1 MKKRLI
7 ALILCMAVF
16 ASLATGCT
24 KSGDFETAEITNE
37 FGEGFIEYPLDTDES
52 LSVWVWLNSNLLKTC
67 SSREDALS
75 SKEIEKQ
82 TGVNIEWIHPTVG
95 QEDQAFNLLFSS
107 SDLPDII
114 CNGDWRT
121 FAGGGP
127 DGAIESGYILDLT
140 DLLPKYAPN
149 YWKAL
154 QENPEAAKAAR
165 SLKGR
170 YYDIGS
176 LPHDLPVYGM
186 IIRKDWLDELG
197 LEVPETIEEWYTVLK
212 AFKEKKGASAP
223 LAFSSSN
230 FYKQNVIE
238 SAFDTSS
245 SFYMDNDKIKFGPMN
260 DGYKEFV
267 KEMAKWY
274 KEGLLDVNVAS
285 SDSAALDAKILN
297 GETGATMGYT
307 SSTIG
312 RYMNAKTDDNPMEL
326 VAAPYPVLKK
336 GDKPEQY
343 GKLVTSYNT
352 MAAIS
357 ATCKNPEL
365 ALRWLDYAYTEKG
378 AITTSYGIEGVSYEM
393 KDGKPVLTD
402 NLLNNPDGLSVSE
415 ALHYY
420 ALGTLGAR
428 GSADSFKQQLTT
440 KQEKD
445 STEIWKVDQSHCMPP
460 LQMSAEDQE
469 EYGDIMVEI
478 ENYIA
483 ETTLKIICGQLPIST
498 LDGMNAQ
505 LKKMKIDRAIEL
517 RQNAYNIYNKE

>member
-1 MKKRLI
+1 MKKRVL
-7 ALILCMAVF
+7 ALLLCVAML
-16 ASLATGCT
+16 ASLGVGCS
-24 KSGDFETAEITNE
+24 KGGSNETAEIKNE
-37 FGEGFIEYPLDTDES
+37 FGEGIINYPLKTEES
-52 LSVWVWLNSNLLKTC
+52 LSVWVWLNSNLLKSC
-67 SSREDALS
+67 STRADAAS
-75 SKEIEKQ
+75 TKELEKQ
-82 TGVNIEWIHPTVG
+82 TGVKIEWLHPTVG

-154 QENPEAAKAAR
+154 QANPEAAKAAR

-176 LPHDLPVYGM
+176 LPHKLAVYGM
-186 IIRKDWLDELG
+186 IIRKDWLDDLN
-197 LEVPETIEEWYTVLK
+197 LPVPETIDEWYTTLK

-223 LAFSSSN
+223 LAFNMSA
-230 FYKQNVIE
+230 FYKQNVLE
-238 SAFDTSS
+238 SAFGTSA
-245 SFYMDNDKIKFGPMN
+245 SFYVDGKKIKFGPLN
-260 DGYKEFV
+260 DGYKDFV

-274 KEGLLDVNVAS
+274 KEGLIDMNVAS
-285 SDSAALDAKILN
+285 SDAAALDAKILN
-297 GETGATMGYT
+297 NETGATYGYT
-307 SSTIG
+307 SSGIG
-312 RYMNAKTDDNPMEL
+312 KYMNAKGDDNPMEL

-336 GDKPEQY
+336 GDAPKQY
-343 GKLVTSYNT
+343 GKMVTPYST

-378 AITTSYGIEGVSYEM
+378 YLANSYGIEGVTYKM
-393 KDGKPVLTD
+393 VDGKPKLTD
-402 NLLNNPDGLSVSE
+402 MMLNNPDGLSVSE

-420 ALGTLGAR
+420 SQCCLGAN

-440 KQEKD
+440 KQEQD
-445 STEIWKVDQSHCMPP
+445 STEIWKVNEAHCMPP
-460 LQMSAEDQE
+460 IIMAADDQE

-478 ENYIA
+478 DNYIA
-483 ETTLKIICGQLPIST
+483 ETTLKIICGQLPVST

-517 RQNAYNIYNKE
+517 RQKAFDNYNK